1 MSETVGII
9 GAGRFGRFWGR
20 ALNRVYPVSLYD
32 TDPACR
38 SHIGESGVWADLDT
52 CMQQSFVFLTIPISG
67 IPDFLKAHARRLR
80 SGSVIL
86 DCASV
91 KLRVAEWFSE
101 YLPDDVFYA
110 LSHPLFGPD
119 SARTGLQGHRIT
131 LMPGRIPLE
140 RYQHLVRL
148 FGNMLSLQVINLSPE
163 EHDRLMAYNLSLIH
177 LLGRTGHKI
186 ELERLPLMMDSM
198 KKLNSISKVVMNDS
212 EQLFRDFFRFNP
224 YAREVSR
231 NFLDSYSEILRSVS
245 GDAG

>member
-1 MSETVGII
+1 
-9 GAGRFGRFWGR
+9 
-20 ALNRVYPVSLYD
+20 
-32 TDPACR
+32 
-38 SHIGESGVWADLDT
+38 
-52 CMQQSFVFLTIPISG
+52 
-67 IPDFLKAHARRLR
+67 
-80 SGSVIL
+80 
-86 DCASV
+86 
-91 KLRVAEWFSE
+91 
-101 YLPDDVFYA
+101 
-110 LSHPLFGPD
+110 
-119 SARTGLQGHRIT
+119 
-131 LMPGRIPLE
+131 MPGRIPLE

-224 YAREVSR
+224 YALEVSG